1 MERNLD
7 VYLNQTLIGY
17 LSIDK
22 QGDMAFIYNQAYA
35 SNKQNLPLSQSLPL
49 QEAAYDAKQ
58 CRPFFSG
65 ILPEAHLRAS
75 IARQLGIS
83 EKNDFAL
90 LSAIGGECA
99 GAVSLL
105 PSSVTPSNLNP
116 EYRTLDEHALATI
129 LDTMH
134 QKPMLVGEDG
144 IRLSLAGAQDKLAV
158 AYINNEIAIPIN
170 GAPSTHILK
179 PINRDFP
186 SLIENECFCL
196 NLAKKIG
203 LNTAEASLHHAN
215 NKPYLLI
222 KRYDR
227 IKTNTSHNIQR
238 LHQEDFCQALGIIPE
253 MKYQREGGPDLA
265 SCFQLIRQVS
275 SLPVLDIKSLLQG
288 VLFNLIIGNNDAHSK
303 NFSLLYNKQ
312 QTRLAPFYDLIS
324 TVCYPEL
331 ATKMAMKIG
340 SKYNF
345 NVLYPRHII
354 QMAEASS
361 LSKALVRK
369 ETMSMIKKIQDH
381 LTDSPFTPII
391 LKRADTLL
399 QRLNLSVQNKT

>member
-1 MERNLD
+1 MERKLD
-7 VYLNQTLIGY
+7 VYLHQTLIGS
-17 LSIDK
+17 LVIDL
-22 QGDMAFIYNQAYA
+22 QGDMTFTYDQAYA
-35 SNKQNLPLSQSLPL
+35 CHQQNMPLSQSLPL
-49 QEAAYDAKQ
+49 KMDAYNAKQ

-65 ILPEAHLRAS
+65 ILPEAHLRGS

-83 EKNDFAL
+83 EHNDFAL

-105 PSSVTPSNLNP
+105 PSSVTPRHLSP
-116 EYRTLDEHALATI
+116 EYRTLDDHALATI

-134 QKPMLVGEDG
+134 QRPMLVGEDG

-158 AYINNEIAIPIN
+158 AYINNQIAIPIN

-186 SLIENECFCL
+186 SLIENEHFCL

-203 LNTAEASLHHAN
+203 LNTAEATLHHDIHH
-215 NKPYLLI
+215 KPYLLI

-227 IKTNTSHNIQR
+227 INTEHTIER
-238 LHQEDFCQALGIIPE
+238 LHQEDFCQALSIVPE

-275 SLPVLDIKSLLQG
+275 TQPVLDIKALLQG
-288 VLFNLIIGNNDAHSK
+288 VLFNLMIGNNDAHGK
-303 NFSLLYNKQ
+303 NFSLLYDQ
-312 QTRLAPFYDLIS
+312 QQIRLAPFYDMIS
-324 TVCYPEL
+324 TVYYPTL
-331 ATKMAMKIG
+331 ASKMAMKIG
-340 SKYNF
+340 SKYSF
-345 NVLYPRHII
+345 DLLYARHIM
-354 QMAEASS
+354 QMADAAH

-369 ETMSMIKKIQDH
+369 ETMSMIKKIQRH
-381 LTDSPFTPII
+381 LTDSPFTATI
-391 LKRADTLL
+391 LKRTEILL
-399 QRLNLSVQNKT
+399 KRLNLSA

>member
-1 MERNLD
+1 MNRKLD
-7 VYLNQTLIGY
+7 VYLHQTLIGC
-17 LSIDK
+17 LSIDSL
-22 QGDMAFIYNQAYA
+22 GDMAFNYTPAYA
-35 SNKQNLPLSQSLPL
+35 SNKQHLVLSQSLPL
-49 QEAAYDAKQ
+49 QTEAFDAKQ
-58 CRPFFSG
+58 CRPYFSG

-105 PSSVTPSNLNP
+105 PSSVTPDNLNP
-116 EYRTLDEHALATI
+116 EYRTLDEQALANI

-158 AYINNEIAIPIN
+158 ALINHQISIPIN

-179 PINRDFP
+179 PMNKDFL

-203 LNTAEASLHHAN
+203 LNTAEAALHYAN
-215 NKPYLLI
+215 KQPYLLI

-227 IKTNTSHNIQR
+227 INNHHEIQR

-265 SCFQLIRQVS
+265 SCFQLIRNVS
-275 SLPVLDIKSLLQG
+275 TLPVLDIKALLQG
-288 VLFNLIIGNNDAHSK
+288 VLFNLIIGNNDAHGK
-303 NFSLLYNKQ
+303 NFSILYDQHN
-312 QTRLAPFYDLIS
+312 TRLAPFYDMIS
-324 TVCYPEL
+324 TVYYPSL

-345 NVLYPRHII
+345 DVLYPRHIM
-354 QMAEASS
+354 QMAEAAR

-369 ETMSMIKKIQDH
+369 ETISMIEKIKTH
-381 LTDSPFTPII
+381 LTDSPFTAII
-391 LKRADTLL
+391 QKRANTLS
-399 QRLNLSVQNKT
+399 QRLNLSV

>member
-7 VYLNQTLIGY
+7 VYLNQTLIGE
-17 LSIDK
+17 LSIDR
-22 QGDMAFIYNQAYA
+22 QGDMAFTYQQIYAENKKNQA
-35 SNKQNLPLSQSLPL
+35 LSQSLPL
-49 QEAAYDAKQ
+49 QTTSYDTKQ

-65 ILPEAHLRAS
+65 ILPEAHLRSS

-105 PSSVTPSNLNP
+105 PPTITPSNLEP
-116 EYRTLDEHALATI
+116 EYRTLNNDALANI
-129 LDTMH
+129 LNTMH

-158 AYINNEIAIPIN
+158 AMIDGHIAIPLN

-203 LNTAEASLHHAN
+203 LNAAEAALHYAN
-215 NKPYLLI
+215 DKPYLLV

-227 IKTNTSHNIQR
+227 VNNHHKIQR
-238 LHQEDFCQALGIIPE
+238 LHQEDFCQALGVIPE

-265 SCFQLIRQVS
+265 TCVQLIRQVS
-275 SLPVLDIKSLLQG
+275 SLPVLDIKVLLQG
-288 VLFNLIIGNNDAHSK
+288 ILFNLIIGNNDAHGK
-303 NFSLLYNKQ
+303 NFSLLYNQ
-312 QTRLAPFYDLIS
+312 HQTRLAPFYDMIS

-340 SKYNF
+340 SKYDF
-345 NVLYPRHII
+345 DVLYPRHIM
-354 QMAEASS
+354 QMAEAAH
-361 LSKALVRK
+361 LSKALVKK
-369 ETMSMIKKIQDH
+369 ELISMINTIQ
-381 LTDSPFTPII
+381 TNITESPFTPVI
-391 LKRADTLL
+391 LKRSEKLL
-399 QRLNLSVQNKT
+399 IRLNQAKT